1 MMKVGKKMMNYTIR
15 RIHAEQE
22 IEKCDLFN
30 INNYQWKAVCT
41 PKTYGYA
48 GYLEGKGVYVKIVCE
63 ESNPKRE
70 YVKDRDRVCEDS
82 AVEVFMAFP
91 EKNEKLSNDVM
102 YINFEMNANGVMYSK
117 FGKGRKGREFISEEM
132 CKKSNCHVVV
142 EENKWVLT
150 VTIPEEFLQEVC
162 DWQSILN
169 GEPFY
174 CNFYKIS
181 ESPEIE
187 HYGSFSPIENET
199 PNFHLPVCFA
209 KTNIA

>member
-1 MMKVGKKMMNYTIR
+1 MKAGRKMEYTIR
-15 RIHAEQE
+15 KINTKND
-22 IEKCDLFN
+22 IEKCDLFE
-30 INNYQWKAVCT
+30 INNYQWKNVQT
-41 PKTYGYA
+41 PKAYGYA
-48 GYLEGKGVYVKIVCE
+48 GYLEGKGIYVQFICE
-63 ESNPKRE
+63 EENPKRA
-70 YVKDRDRVCEDS
+70 YTKDRDRVCEDS

-91 EKNEKLSNDVM
+91 EKDEELSNNVM

-117 FGKGRKGREFISEEM
+117 FGKGRKGREFISEEI
-132 CKKSNCHVVV
+132 CKKSNCHVDM

-162 DWQSILN
+162 DWNGILK

-187 HYGSFSPIENET
+187 HYGSFSRIESET
-199 PNFHLPVCFA
+199 PNFHLPIYFA
-209 KTNIA
+209 KATIK